1 MLVCTA
7 YILAFRNLED
17 VSGSFGG
24 YNSGNLVNDLLDVSR
39 VGEAGGAQLGELDAE
54 ARMG

>member
-7 YILAFRNLED
+7 YIPAFLNPED
-17 VSGSFGG
+17 VSGSFSR

-54 ARMG
+54 ARVG